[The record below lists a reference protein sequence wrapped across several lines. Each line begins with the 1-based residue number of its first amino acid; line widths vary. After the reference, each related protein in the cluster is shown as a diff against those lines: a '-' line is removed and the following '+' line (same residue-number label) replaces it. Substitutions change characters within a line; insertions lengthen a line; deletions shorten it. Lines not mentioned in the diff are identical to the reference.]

1 MSTKEVDD
9 YLAALDEPKR
19 GTLQQLRASISTIL
33 PDAEQGLAYGVPA
46 FKVGG
51 KAVAGFTAA
60 KDHLSYLPHSGSVL
74 AELADDLTGYQASK
88 GALQFAVD
96 SPLPDDLIAKLI
108 QARLAELNAVGPP
121 TPRVGSGEPITP
133 VHPGAH

>member
-9 YLAALDEPKR
+9 YLAGLDEPKR
-19 GTLQQLRASISTIL
+19 RTLEQLRASISALL

-74 AELADDLTGYQASK
+74 AELSDDRGRLRDVEGLP
-88 GALQFAVD
+88 ALRRR
-96 SPLPDDLIAKLI
+96 LPA
-108 QARLAELNAVGPP
+108 P
-121 TPRVGSGEPITP
+121 
-133 VHPGAH
+133 